1 MFKFYQSSWSSYQ
14 LASLLQIDFFID
26 ILNNFAYLLKSP
38 ILSSIFCI
46 SNAFKCNAMHIIIFL
61 HQLHNNHRNTFFF
74 CMLHNLWTWA
84 ETTYMIYTKI
94 ILDVEYVV
102 NDSVNAD
109 FNLEQNKNLLKPG
122 HRYKIK
128 TLSLKSNC
136 QFSWFLCKKSV
147 LNISN
152 LMVTFTN
159 WCLSPCYFN
168 YKTTSGLSIEHCSL
182 KIP

>member
-1 MFKFYQSSWSSYQ
+1 MQC
-14 LASLLQIDFFID
+14 
-26 ILNNFAYLLKSP
+26 
-38 ILSSIFCI
+38 ILSFSYINCTI
-46 SNAFKCNAMHIIIFL
+46 TTEIH
-61 HQLHNNHRNTFFF
+61 FF

-94 ILDVEYVV
+94 FLDVEYVV
-102 NDSVNAD
+102 NESVNAD

-136 QFSWFLCKKSV
+136 QFSRFLCKKSV

>member
-1 MFKFYQSSWSSYQ
+1 MQC
-14 LASLLQIDFFID
+14 
-26 ILNNFAYLLKSP
+26 
-38 ILSSIFCI
+38 ILSFSYINFTI
-46 SNAFKCNAMHIIIFL
+46 TTEIH
-61 HQLHNNHRNTFFF
+61 FF

-94 ILDVEYVV
+94 FLDVEYVV
-102 NDSVNAD
+102 NESVNAD

-168 YKTTSGLSIEHCSL
+168 YKTTSGLSIEYCSL